1 MSQSFFS
8 LGFLSQNSL
17 WKLSTIRGYKGYL
30 YWCVFGMRKVSFFQ
44 TKWSSDWASQLD
56 WVTSSS
62 RELTVWPA
70 WDFCP
75 VVQQLAWLF
84 SSPACFTRVS
94 LLATCQPQATREIQS
109 QVLVECILL
118 NFSSHSLTLS
128 HTLPLHNFHL
138 NIRFLNAELQENLA
152 RNKANKMVD

>member
-1 MSQSFFS
+1 MSQSCFS

-17 WKLSTIRGYKGYL
+17 WKLSKIRGYKGYL

-44 TKWSSDWASQLD
+44 TKWSNDLALQLD

-62 RELTVWPA
+62 RELTVWPT

-84 SSPACFTRVS
+84 SSLACFTRVS

-118 NFSSHSLTLS
+118 NFSSHSLTHYPCIIS
-128 HTLPLHNFHL
+128 T
-138 NIRFLNAELQENLA
+138 
-152 RNKANKMVD
+152 